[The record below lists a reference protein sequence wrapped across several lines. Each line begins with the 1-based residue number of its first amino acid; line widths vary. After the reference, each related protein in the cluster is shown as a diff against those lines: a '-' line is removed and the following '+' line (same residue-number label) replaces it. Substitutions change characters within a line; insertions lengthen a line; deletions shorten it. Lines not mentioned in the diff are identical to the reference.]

1 MPEELHWIGDLV
13 EYPETTEQLLLENME
28 IAELLLR
35 AYEVADD
42 PVERHEM
49 GLDVDMGMR
58 SRQLVRRVVPFADQR
73 IREVQLS
80 LRQDGYIVMNEDKY
94 RLEISD
100 EGRDVLSAIKTYF
113 TELAQAAHGE
123 DCAIKQG
130 GIGL

>member
-13 EYPETTEQLLLENME
+13 EYPETTKELLLENME

-49 GLDVDMGMR
+49 GLDIDMGMR
-58 SRQLVRRVVPFADQR
+58 SRQLVHRVVPFADQR

-80 LRQDGYIVMNEDKY
+80 LRQDRYIVINEDKY

-100 EGRDVLSAIKTYF
+100 EGREVLSAIKTYF
-113 TELAQAAHGE
+113 TELSHNRRSAKATE
-123 DCAIKQG
+123 
-130 GIGL
+130 